1 MTDTKHTRG
10 NRREGDFT
18 RPVSFRLRTADW
30 HIIERLADDA
40 GLSVGQ
46 FASEQLHQIAL
57 RADRPSPKKAVA
69 VEKKQEW
76 AEADARRLGER
87 DTVCEHD
94 YRAVPKMPGMKR
106 CTNCGDTKT

>member
-1 MTDTKHTRG
+1 MTDTKHSRG

-18 RPVSFRLRTADW
+18 RPVSFRLRVADW
-30 HIIERLADDA
+30 NIIERLATDA

-57 RADRPSPKKAVA
+57 RADRPARKKAVA
-69 VEKKQEW
+69 VEKKQQW

-87 DTVCEHD
+87 ECSHD
-94 YRAVPKMPGMKR
+94 YRAVPKMPGVKR
-106 CTNCGDTKT
+106 CTACGDMQT